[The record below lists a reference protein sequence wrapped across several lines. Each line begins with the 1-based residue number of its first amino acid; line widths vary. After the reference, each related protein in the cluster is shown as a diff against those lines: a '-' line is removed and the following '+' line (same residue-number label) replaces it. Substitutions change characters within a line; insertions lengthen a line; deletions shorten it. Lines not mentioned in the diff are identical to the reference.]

1 MIKIFRKNRQN
12 SLTEGK
18 TGNYIKY
25 AIGETVLVVIGIL
38 IALQINNYNEERK
51 LHRLRQD
58 YYKQILVNLK
68 DDNKDVEKAIKR
80 IDSSITNYNIYTE
93 TFKEPNLPVVVIIQN
108 LIKIRND
115 NHPFEFQN
123 ATIKSLISNGE
134 TKLLDPDIANYLTN
148 YNTSKEVLKTTFQTY
163 KNSYFAIFKEVLM
176 DGYGFGS
183 RLSNQ
188 KELLRVISNQQRE
201 QQMYIKLDAYHLY
214 KSENEKWFIKSLR
227 GLLKEIDNAII
238 LITNKIEE

>member
-1 MIKIFRKNRQN
+1 M
-12 SLTEGK
+12 
-18 TGNYIKY
+18 
-25 AIGETVLVVIGIL
+25 
-38 IALQINNYNEERK
+38 
-51 LHRLRQD
+51 
-58 YYKQILVNLK
+58 
-68 DDNKDVEKAIKR
+68 
-80 IDSSITNYNIYTE
+80 
-93 TFKEPNLPVVVIIQN
+93 VVIIQN

-188 KELLRVISNQQRE
+188 KELLRVISNQKRE